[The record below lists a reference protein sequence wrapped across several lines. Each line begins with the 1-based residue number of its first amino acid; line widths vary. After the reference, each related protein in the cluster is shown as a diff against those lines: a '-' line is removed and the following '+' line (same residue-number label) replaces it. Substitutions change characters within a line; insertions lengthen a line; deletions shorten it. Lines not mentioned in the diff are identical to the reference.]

1 MNINVVLYFLSLLMM
16 KINKFTLEKNK
27 SMLNEEIDEKDF
39 NLFPIAVFFKIFV
52 YYTKEDDS

>member
-52 YYTKEDDS
+52 Y